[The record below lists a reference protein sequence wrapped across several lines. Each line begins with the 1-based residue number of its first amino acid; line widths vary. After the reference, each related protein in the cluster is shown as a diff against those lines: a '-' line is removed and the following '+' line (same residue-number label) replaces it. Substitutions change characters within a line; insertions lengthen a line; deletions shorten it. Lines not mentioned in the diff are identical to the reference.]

1 MFFLCIVCL
10 FICWILLCYAC
21 VYLYILLCVMHETAY
36 YLDYIRLSYERHIIT
51 VGIKAMLGI
60 IVHSIRLF
68 MSKVK
73 EFKKYS
79 IYIGWIAMTYAHKWV
94 WCVCVCSVLTLN

>member
-1 MFFLCIVCL
+1 
-10 FICWILLCYAC
+10 
-21 VYLYILLCVMHETAY
+21 MHETAY
-36 YLDYIRLSYERHIIT
+36 YLDYIRLSYAGHIIT

-60 IVHSIRLF
+60 IVHSIRVF

-79 IYIGWIAMTYAHKWV
+79 IYIG
-94 WCVCVCSVLTLN
+94 

>member
-1 MFFLCIVCL
+1 
-10 FICWILLCYAC
+10 

-51 VGIKAMLGI
+51 VRIKAMLGI

-79 IYIGWIAMTYAHKWV
+79 IYIG
-94 WCVCVCSVLTLN
+94 